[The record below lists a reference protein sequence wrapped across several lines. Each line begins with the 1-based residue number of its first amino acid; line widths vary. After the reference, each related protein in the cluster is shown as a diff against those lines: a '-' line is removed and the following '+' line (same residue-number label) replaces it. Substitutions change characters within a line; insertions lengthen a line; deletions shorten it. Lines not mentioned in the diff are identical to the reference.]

1 MGKKKRS
8 RRFAQAAVSLISL
21 MFVMGTLLPAVARAS
36 VLSAIIASFTGTV
49 ASAQNAPT
57 AGSIQSNAALKPAMN
72 LDPAPATG
80 GGDITIV
87 DGSALVSE
95 EGPAGTMAD
104 IVKPKNATISTYVVR
119 EGDTLASIAK
129 LFNVSQNTIRWAND
143 LSATAKLKEG
153 QKLTILPIT
162 GVKYTVKKG
171 DTLASIAKKFN
182 ADATEVGN
190 ANGIDDGTLAVG
202 ESILIPDGEIT
213 APAPAKPKATTK
225 KVVTVQASTRG
236 TAVQIGYYAAPLSSY
251 TETQGVH
258 GYNAVDLAAPVGSAV
273 MASAAGDVI
282 VAKQGGYNG
291 GYGSYVVIQHDNGS
305 QTLYAHMSKVSTYDG
320 ERVAQGAVIGSVG
333 MTGKTTGPHVH
344 FEIRNGVRNPF

>member
-1 MGKKKRS
+1 
-8 RRFAQAAVSLISL
+8 
-21 MFVMGTLLPAVARAS
+21 MGTLLPAVARAS

-49 ASAQNAPT
+49 ASAQNGPN

-87 DGSALVSE
+87 ANSALVPE

-143 LSATAKLKEG
+143 LSASSKLKEG

-162 GVKYTVKKG
+162 GVKYTVKQG
-171 DTLASIAKKFN
+171 DTIASIAKKFS
-182 ADATEVGN
+182 ADATEIGN
-190 ANGIDDGTLAVG
+190 ANGIDSSTLVVG
-202 ESILIPDGEIT
+202 ESLLIPDGEIA
-213 APAPAKPKATTK
+213 APAPVAKPKSTAK
-225 KVVTVQASTRG
+225 KSVAVQASTRG
-236 TAVQIGYYAAPLSSY
+236 TAVQIGYYMAPLSSY

-305 QTLYAHMSKVSTYDG
+305 QTLYAHLSKVSTYDG

-333 MTGKTTGPHVH
+333 NTGKSTGPHVH
-344 FEIRNGVRNPF
+344 FEIRNGIRNPF